1 MANILLSIDII
12 AALAM
17 VVLVLLQQ
25 GRGSDMGAAFG
36 GSQTVFGSRG
46 SANFL
51 SRVTAVL
58 AAIFFSCSL
67 GLAYIYSKSTDVKSV
82 TEVVPVIEQQDEQV
96 PTTSDIP
103 ALPGAKKP
111 VADTTADEN
120 PGLPSLPSV
129 PESSET
135 KP

>member
-17 VVLVLLQQ
+17 IVLVLLQQ
-25 GRGSDMGAAFG
+25 GKGSDMGAAFG

-51 SRVTAVL
+51 SRITAAL
-58 AAIFFSCSL
+58 ATIFFCCSL

-82 TEVVPVIEQQDEQV
+82 TDEVLAVEQATEQ
-96 PTTSDIP
+96 PSPTSDIP
-103 ALPGAKKP
+103 AAPGESSATT
-111 VADTTADEN
+111 DTGDQ
-120 PGLPSLPSV
+120 GLPSV
-129 PESSET
+129 PSAPSTPE
-135 KP
+135 K